1 MPLAE
6 PLQEELTDA
15 VYRAALDPVAW
26 TDVMRLMK
34 SRFPSSAQTF
44 YFLDLEPRHVRPVCL
59 EGVGPRWVATFDEFY
74 FATDNPWIQLSKR
87 LHRPG
92 VVRTNELLDRV
103 IQDGKALY
111 RSAYYNEWM
120 RPQGFKYSIGTTL
133 LAGDG
138 VVANITLLRPGD
150 MATFS
155 DTDVSAF
162 EVLSRHLTRALQ
174 MAVRLER
181 AENAAAGTA
190 AFDALPQGIAL
201 VDARRRLIYA
211 NAAMESLLSRSQGL
225 TVRQGVLG
233 TIDARD
239 QQQLAAYVLSAL
251 SPVAGEAAAI
261 VPLIVALPDNRHL
274 SVHAVPVVG
283 AMGRYLRSTPM
294 VLLSVAQRCAKQS
307 VSADAIRHLYGCT
320 RSEARL
326 AGLLAEGHGLRAAAD
341 AMGITYGS
349 ARAYLKLV
357 FDKVG
362 VHSQGQ
368 LVARLMADMAGVS

>member
-1 MPLAE
+1 ML
-6 PLQEELTDA
+6 
-15 VYRAALDPVAW
+15 
-26 TDVMRLMK
+26 
-34 SRFPSSAQTF
+34 F
-44 YFLDLEPRHVRPVCL
+44 
-59 EGVGPRWVATFDEFY
+59 
-74 FATDNPWIQLSKR
+74 
-87 LHRPG
+87 
-92 VVRTNELLDRV
+92 
-103 IQDGKALY
+103 
-111 RSAYYNEWM
+111 RS
-120 RPQGFKYSIGTTL
+120 
-133 LAGDG
+133 
-138 VVANITLLRPGD
+138 
-150 MATFS
+150 
-155 DTDVSAF
+155 
-162 EVLSRHLTRALQ
+162 
-174 MAVRLER
+174 
-181 AENAAAGTA
+181 
-190 AFDALPQGIAL
+190 
-201 VDARRRLIYA
+201 
-211 NAAMESLLSRSQGL
+211 
-225 TVRQGVLG
+225 
-233 TIDARD
+233 
-239 QQQLAAYVLSAL
+239 VLSAL
-251 SPVAGEAAAI
+251 SPVAGEAPAI